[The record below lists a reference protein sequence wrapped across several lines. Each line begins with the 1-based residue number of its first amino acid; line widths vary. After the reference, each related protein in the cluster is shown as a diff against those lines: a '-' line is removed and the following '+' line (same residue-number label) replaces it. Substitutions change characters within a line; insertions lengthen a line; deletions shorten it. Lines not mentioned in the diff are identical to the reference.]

1 MLNTLML
8 STLPYGSIGSM
19 LSALKHSFNSWFTN
33 GTTIVGYAVCFCG
46 IVGILLA
53 INAIRKQQPST
64 KYWLVGILSLIF
76 GGFLLGGFSK
86 FKSTARTEGQDS
98 LEKATSGGGDTTK

>member
-1 MLNTLML
+1 ML

-19 LSALKHSFNSWFTN
+19 LSALESSFDSWFGH
-33 GTTIVGYAVCFCG
+33 GTMIVGYAVCFCG

-76 GGFLLGGFSK
+76 GGFLLGGFK
-86 FKSTARTEGQDS
+86 NFKSTAEGQGQDS
-98 LEKATSGGGDTTK
+98 LDKAITGGGDNK